1 MKSILFKTYATLFMI
16 CISFSTFAD
25 QTNPYDPPGDEDPN
39 PAPINTKLIWLAVVG
54 VLFMFFYFK
63 NLKKQNVAN

>member
-16 CISFSTFAD
+16 CISFYTFAD
-25 QTNPYDPPGDEDPN
+25 DTNPYDPPGDEVPN